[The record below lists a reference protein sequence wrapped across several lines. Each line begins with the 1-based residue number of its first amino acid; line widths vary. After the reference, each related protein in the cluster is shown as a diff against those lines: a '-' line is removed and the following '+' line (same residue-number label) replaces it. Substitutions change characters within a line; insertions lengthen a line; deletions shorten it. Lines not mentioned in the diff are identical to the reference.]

1 MKKYLKV
8 VLAITVLCCVMLV
21 PAFAESASGAP
32 VINWGSLI
40 TMVAVWAIGAI
51 GGIAAWAVKKYL
63 YPPFVNIVIPWL
75 KTHHLLELAQTAV
88 NYAEAAIGRF
98 NGEAKLKMTL
108 DFLKTKG
115 YDIDSE
121 EVLAAV
127 KAAWEALNL
136 AQITAGVKNVE
147 NGTE

>member
-1 MKKYLKV
+1 MKRILKV
-8 VLAITVLCCVMLV
+8 VLAVTTVLCCMMLV
-21 PAFAESASGAP
+21 PALAESATGAP
-32 VINWGSLI
+32 VFNWGSLI

-63 YPPFVNIVIPWL
+63 YPPLINVVIPWL
-75 KTHHLLELAQTAV
+75 KTHHLLELAVTAV

-98 NGEAKLKMTL
+98 NGETKLKMAL

-115 YDIDSE
+115 YDINSE

-127 KAAWEALNL
+127 KAAWESLNL
-136 AQITAGVKNVE
+136 QQIAAGVK
-147 NGTE
+147 GTEE